1 MTPERPDPGISTSV
15 GLACALAP
23 AVLLAAMACADGDG
37 GVGPQPPEATLAER
51 ALSAGL
57 AALPGEPP
65 RPPENPLMTDRVE
78 LGQLLFFDPILS
90 GPQDLACSTCH
101 LPGFA
106 FADGRQFSVGA
117 GGHGL
122 GPDRTMP
129 EPPLRPMPRNTPTVF
144 NAGLYGRSGTA
155 PTVNGMMFWSG
166 GAFGIEDQVLN
177 PISADKELRGLAY
190 PKVVAQDSALA
201 RLRAIPEYLDRF
213 AAAFPEIDEIHGRDP
228 ERLITAT
235 TLRRT
240 LAAYVRELVTPQAPL
255 DRFLRGDESALDPSQ
270 RAGLELF
277 IGEAGCVDC
286 HSGPLLSDFQRHV
299 LGTRQDGLGR
309 DTTPGDDLGWGET
322 GGTPYAFRTPPLRQ
336 VELTA
341 PYFHAGTAVTLDQV
355 IRFKNEGAS
364 GHTAV
369 PSDDLDP
376 LAGPLGLS
384 DSEIADLTAFLKAL
398 TDRVT
403 VQGPLFQ
410 GPARVPSGLEVPK

>member
-1 MTPERPDPGISTSV
+1 MSFARLDPGISTSAGFACV
-15 GLACALAP
+15 LAA
-23 AVLLAAMACADGDG
+23 AVLGAAMACGDGDG
-37 GVGPQPPEATLAER
+37 GVAPTPPEATLAER
-51 ALSAGL
+51 ALAAGL
-57 AALPGEPP
+57 APLPEAPP
-65 RPPENPLMTDRVE
+65 RPLENPLVQDRVE
-78 LGQLLFFDPILS
+78 LGRLLFFDPVLS
-90 GPQDLACSTCH
+90 GPRDLACSTCH

-122 GPDRTMP
+122 GPDRSMP

-144 NAGLYGRSGTA
+144 NAGLYGRSGTT

-177 PISADKELRGLAY
+177 PISADKELRGLTYA
-190 PKVVAQDSALA
+190 KVVAQDSVLT
-201 RLRAIPEYLDRF
+201 RLRALPEYLDRF
-213 AAAFPEIDEIHGRDP
+213 AAAFPEIEQDHGLDAD
-228 ERLITAT
+228 RLVTAT
-235 TLRRT
+235 TLRRA
-240 LAAYVRELVTPQAPL
+240 LAAYIRELVTPQAPL
-255 DRFLRGDESALDPSQ
+255 DRFLRGDDGALGPSH

-277 IGEAGCVDC
+277 IGKAGCVGC

-309 DTTPGDDLGWGET
+309 DTTPGDDLGWGES

-341 PYFHAGTAVTLDQV
+341 PYFHAGTAVTLDEV
-355 IRFKNEGAS
+355 IRFKNAGTSAHP
-364 GHTAV
+364 GV
-369 PSDDLDP
+369 PPDDLDP
-376 LAGPLGLS
+376 LARPLGLS
-384 DSEIADLTAFLKAL
+384 ESEMADLTVFLNAL

-410 GPARVPSGLEVPK
+410 GPDRVPSGLEVPK

>member
-1 MTPERPDPGISTSV
+1 MSPERPDSTLSIHAW
-15 GLACALAP
+15 LACALAA
-23 AVLLAAMACADGDG
+23 AVLLAAMACGDGDG
-37 GVGPQPPEATLAER
+37 GTGPPPPEVPLAER
-51 ALSAGL
+51 ALAAGL
-57 AALPGEPP
+57 AALPTEPP
-65 RPPENPLMTDRVE
+65 RPAENPLMPDRVG
-78 LGQLLFFDPILS
+78 LGHLLFFDPVLS
-90 GPQDLACSTCH
+90 GAQDLACSTCH

-122 GPDRTMP
+122 GPERTMP

-190 PKVVAQDSALA
+190 PKVVAQDSVLA
-201 RLRAIPEYLDRF
+201 RLRAIPEYVDRF
-213 AAAFPEIDEIHGRDP
+213 AAAFPEIEEVHGRDTN
-228 ERLITAT
+228 RLITAT
-235 TLRRT
+235 TLRRA
-240 LAAYVRELVTPQAPL
+240 LAAYVRELVTPEAPL
-255 DRFLRGDESALDPSQ
+255 DRFLRGDASALDAGQ

-277 IGEAGCVDC
+277 IGNAGCVDC

-309 DTTPGDDLGWGET
+309 DTTPGDDLGWGES

-341 PYFHAGTAVTLDQV
+341 PYFHAGTAVTLDEV
-355 IRFKNEGAS
+355 IRFKNAGS
-364 GHTAV
+364 SQHPNV
-369 PSDDLDP
+369 PAGDLDP
-376 LAGPLGLS
+376 LARPLGLS
-384 DSEIADLTAFLKAL
+384 DGEIADLTSFLEAL
-398 TDRVT
+398 TDRAT
-403 VQGPLFQ
+403 VQGSLFQ
-410 GPARVPSGLEVPK
+410 GPTRVPSGLEVPK